1 MADGVGRTGLMD
13 EESRRSITRALEEP
27 SPDGVSTRWIVLVVL
42 TTALVLDQVG
52 VLPVPIE
59 DLLVPLLSVL

>member
-1 MADGVGRTGLMD
+1 MAAGVDPTGPMD
-13 EESRRSITRALEEP
+13 EESRHLITRTLVEP
-27 SPDGVSTRWIVLVVL
+27 SPGGVSTRLIVLVAL
-42 TTALVLDQVG
+42 TTVLVLDLAG

>member
-1 MADGVGRTGLMD
+1 MAAGVDPTGPMD
-13 EESRRSITRALEEP
+13 EESLRSITRELGEP
-27 SPDGVSTRWIVLVVL
+27 SPDGASTRWIVLAVL
-42 TTALVLDQVG
+42 TTVLVLDLVG

>member
-1 MADGVGRTGLMD
+1 MAAGVDPIGQMEG
-13 EESRRSITRALEEP
+13 ESRRLITSALEEH
-27 SPDGVSTRWIVLVVL
+27 SPDPVSTRWIVLVVL
-42 TTALVLDQVG
+42 MTVLVLDLVG

>member
-1 MADGVGRTGLMD
+1 MDAGAVPTGPMD
-13 EESRRSITRALEEP
+13 EESRHSITRMLAAI
-27 SPDGVSTRWIVLVVL
+27 SRVGVSTRWIVLVVL
-42 TTALVLDQVG
+42 TIALVLDLVG

>member
-13 EESRRSITRALEEP
+13 EESRRSITRTLEEP

>member
-1 MADGVGRTGLMD
+1 MADGVGQTGPMD
-13 EESRRSITRALEEP
+13 EESLRSITRTLEEP
-27 SPDGVSTRWIVLVVL
+27 SPGGVSTRWIVLAVL